1 MHLDSANLEDVK
13 IIQASSIFKGIT
25 TNPTILVK
33 EKCNRQTA
41 INRIL
46 ELTDKQVLV
55 QTVGFSYEEILADAR
70 MLLAMFGK
78 EKIAIKIP
86 AHEAG
91 INVIDTLKKED
102 KTIQILGTAIYSAD
116 QAIAAA
122 LAGADF
128 VAPYVNRMSAAN
140 IDPFKEIAG
149 MRHFFDKKAL
159 KTQIMAASFKHS
171 GQVMQAYESGA
182 DTVTIP
188 YEIYLQM
195 TNKVLAVEAI
205 RVFNKDA
212 TLYEK

>member
-13 IIQASSIFKGIT
+13 KIQASSIFKGIT

-46 ELTDKQVLV
+46 ELTDKQVFV

-70 MLLAMFGK
+70 MLLATFGK

-102 KTIQILGTAIYSAD
+102 KTI
-116 QAIAAA
+116 
-122 LAGADF
+122 
-128 VAPYVNRMSAAN
+128 
-140 IDPFKEIAG
+140 
-149 MRHFFDKKAL
+149 
-159 KTQIMAASFKHS
+159 
-171 GQVMQAYESGA
+171 
-182 DTVTIP
+182 
-188 YEIYLQM
+188 
-195 TNKVLAVEAI
+195 
-205 RVFNKDA
+205 
-212 TLYEK
+212 